1 MSERGRKPSGWRRR
15 GEQDLPA
22 DFFSPRWISPYILE
36 SIRRCGDISLA
47 YEIYSSEAKRKR

>member
-1 MSERGRKPSGWRRR
+1 MSKGKKR
-15 GEQDLPA
+15 GEQDLAA
-22 DFFSPRWISPYILE
+22 DFFWPRWISPYILE